1 MSRITTI
8 AAMTLLVTTA
18 LTGCDIQTETVSHV
32 ETGAAAPIEKVIIT
46 VDIGDVVVRSSKDGT
61 EVRTEAELQWADQ
74 RPNLTFKRSGTSLY
88 VTSSCKD
95 SDPACRAD
103 LTMTVPALAA
113 VTIAGGDTAIDVAV
127 LSGAVNL
134 SSAEGDIKLD
144 TMYGPLTLDADQ
156 GQIHGINLRSH
167 TASVIASDSLVDLDF
182 KLPPDSVKIE
192 TRDGDV
198 QMLLPIYT
206 YNVDAQTRGVK
217 AIGVEQSSTAP
228 RRISVHSVSGDIT
241 IRPQPP
247 AQPM

>member
-1 MSRITTI
+1 
-8 AAMTLLVTTA
+8 MTLLVTTA
-18 LTGCDIQTETVSHV
+18 LTGCDIQTDTVSHV
-32 ETGAAAPIEKVIIT
+32 EPAAAAPIEKVIIT
-46 VDIGDVVVRSSKDGT
+46 VDVGDVVVRSSKGGT
-61 EVRTEAELQWADQ
+61 EVRTEAELQWADK
-74 RPNLTFKRSGTSLY
+74 RPNLTFKRSGTTLS

-103 LTMTVPALAA
+103 LTLTVPPLAA
-113 VTIAGGDTAIDVAV
+113 VTIAGGETEIDVAV

-144 TMYGPLTLDADQ
+144 TMYGPLTLDADK

-167 TASVIASDSLVDLDF
+167 TAVVTGFDSLVDLDF
-182 KLPPDSVKIE
+182 KLPPDSVKVE
-192 TRDGDV
+192 THNGDV

-206 YNVDAQTRGVK
+206 YSVDAQTRGTK

>member
-1 MSRITTI
+1 
-8 AAMTLLVTTA
+8 
-18 LTGCDIQTETVSHV
+18 
-32 ETGAAAPIEKVIIT
+32 
-46 VDIGDVVVRSSKDGT
+46 
-61 EVRTEAELQWADQ
+61 
-74 RPNLTFKRSGTSLY
+74 
-88 VTSSCKD
+88 
-95 SDPACRAD
+95 
-103 LTMTVPALAA
+103 MTVPALAA

-127 LSGAVNL
+127 LSGAANL

-167 TASVIASDSLVDLDF
+167 TASVTASDSLVDLDF

-198 QMLLPIYT
+198 RMLLPIYT

-217 AIGVEQSSTAP
+217 AIGVEQSSTSP